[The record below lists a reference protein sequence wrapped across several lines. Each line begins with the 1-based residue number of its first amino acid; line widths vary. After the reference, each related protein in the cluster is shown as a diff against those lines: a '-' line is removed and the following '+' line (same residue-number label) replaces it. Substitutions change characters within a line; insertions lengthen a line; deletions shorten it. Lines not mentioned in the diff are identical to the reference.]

1 VLKILVQTWQEDTK
15 HFIKKFFGHQ
25 VDEIYRQKKEGK
37 IDVMEIV
44 GWTKVSRAYQL

>member
-1 VLKILVQTWQEDTK
+1 MRQEDTK
-15 HFIKKFFGHQ
+15 HFIIKFFGHQ
-25 VDEIYRQKKEGK
+25 VDEIYRQKNQGK

>member
-1 VLKILVQTWQEDTK
+1 MRQEDTK
-15 HFIKKFFGHQ
+15 HFINKFLGHQ
-25 VDEIYRQKKEGK
+25 VGEIYRQKKEGK